1 MTGFRLAQQHI
12 REGVWQGILEGAG
25 TTPPDLSV
33 SLGGHPLGPAEVA
46 ALDGR
51 PGCFAVRAAIP
62 PAALGEGVHTFTIS
76 TAGGGDAGGTVLAHF
91 TVMTGDA
98 LDADLR
104 AELALLR
111 AELDLLKR
119 AFRRHCLAAGDA
131 ASQPEG
137 PPPAG

>member
-1 MTGFRLAQQHI
+1 MTGFRLAQQQI

-25 TTPPDLSV
+25 TAPPALSV
-33 SLGGHPLGPAEVA
+33 SLGGRPLGPAEVA
-46 ALDGR
+46 PLDGR
-51 PGCFAVRAAIP
+51 PGCFAVRIAIP
-62 PAALGEGVHTFTIS
+62 PAALGEGVHTFLI
-76 TAGGGDAGGTVLAHF
+76 GDAGGTVLAHF

-119 AFRRHCLAAGDA
+119 AFRRQCLAAGPA
-131 ASQPEG
+131 ASRPEG
-137 PPPAG
+137 TPPAG